1 MIKHTTIPQESEPK
15 SWIEQLE
22 KAINSP
28 SEIVPEINSQEDLDE
43 WLSKGEVTINDFTK
57 EELQSAFRT
66 LDESRE
72 NRNYDKLKGVKLE
85 GDKIVVDK
93 CSNKD

>member
-1 MIKHTTIPQESEPK
+1 MATTIIKLVEDHK
-15 SWIEQLE
+15 SWTEQLE
-22 KAINSP
+22 EAINSP

-66 LDESRE
+66 LDESRSK
-72 NRNYDKLKGVKLE
+72 RNYDKLKDITL
-85 GDKIVVDK
+85 
-93 CSNKD
+93 